1 MPRSSTRRTEICDAA
16 LTLAAEGGNHALTHQ
31 KIDKMLGI
39 AQGSTSY
46 YFRTR
51 ELLVKAAITHL
62 TDLTRDAF
70 ATAQTERRKGDLTT
84 ATAAAFMAKYLDT
97 LLGPRRRDVLARYA
111 LCPDAIDNEELR
123 TALAVCL
130 FGLGP
135 ATDLMKALGAP
146 HPPRAARDLL
156 SLLEGLLFDRLYG
169 TRADITPGTRSSLN
183 DLRRPIALW
192 LDALCPT
199 N

>member
-1 MPRSSTRRTEICDAA
+1 MPRRSSRRTEICDAA

-31 KIDKMLGI
+31 KIDKELGI

-51 ELLVKAAITHL
+51 EELVRATITHL
-62 TDLTRDAF
+62 TELTRDAF
-70 ATAQTERRKGDLTT
+70 AAAQADSRPTTVTT
-84 ATAAAFMAKYLDT
+84 ANATTFLAKYVDT

-111 LCPDAIDNEELR
+111 LCPDAVDNDELR
-123 TALAVCL
+123 AALAVCL
-130 FGLGP
+130 FGLEP
-135 ATDLMKALGAP
+135 ATDLMKMLGAAYP
-146 HPPRAARDLL
+146 GRAAHDLL

-169 TRADITPGTRSSLN
+169 TRAGPTPGTRASLN

-192 LDALCPT
+192 LSALLAD
-199 N
+199 